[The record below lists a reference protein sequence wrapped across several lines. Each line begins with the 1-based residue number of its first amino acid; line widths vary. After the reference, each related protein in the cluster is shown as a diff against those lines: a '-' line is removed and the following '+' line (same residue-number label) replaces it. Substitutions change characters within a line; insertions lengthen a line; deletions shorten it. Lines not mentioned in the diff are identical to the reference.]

1 MPSQTFKNVYVF
13 ISSHWHALMYLV
25 QFWPNFEAEK
35 KKSHIV
41 MKYLII
47 GQFSASATKNGSERN
62 FKFKSE
68 YEH

>member
-1 MPSQTFKNVYVF
+1 
-13 ISSHWHALMYLV
+13 
-25 QFWPNFEAEK
+25 
-35 KKSHIV
+35 

-62 FKFKSE
+62 FKLKSE